1 MGYVAILLM
10 GVVLGT
16 LGGGGGILAV
26 PILVSLFGV
35 PPVTATGESLFI
47 VGIASAVGAYQ
58 AFRARQYEV
67 KEALILAV
75 AGLAGAV
82 LARATVVPAIPA
94 QVLGMEKG
102 DFLLTLLAVV
112 MIASGL
118 RMVWPAGTSAP
129 EPIEGHE
136 NRFAAA
142 VAGLAIGLLS
152 GAIGAGGGFL
162 IVPVL
167 TLLLR
172 MDIKRAVPSSLF
184 VISVQSLG
192 GFAGE
197 LTHSVD
203 WPHLM
208 PIVATALV
216 GMGIGGWIRP
226 RLASEQLKPMFATL
240 VFAVAIYLFVRV
252 SG

>member
-1 MGYVAILLM
+1 MGYLAILLM

-35 PPVTATGESLFI
+35 PPVTATGQSLFI

-58 AFRARQYEV
+58 AFRSRQYEV
-67 KEALILAV
+67 RDALILAV
-75 AGLAGAV
+75 AGLAGAF
-82 LARATVVPAIPA
+82 LARAVVVPAIPA
-94 QVLGMEKG
+94 QILGMEKG

-112 MIASGL
+112 MVASGA
-118 RMVWPAGTSAP
+118 RMVWPEGSSP
-129 EPIEGHE
+129 SEPVDEPG
-136 NRFAAA
+136 NRVAAA

-172 MDIKRAVPSSLF
+172 MDMKRAVPSSLF

-197 LTHSVD
+197 LAHTVD
-203 WPHLM
+203 WPHLL
-208 PIVATALV
+208 PITATALV
-216 GMGIGGWIRP
+216 GMGIGGWVRP
-226 RLASEQLKPMFATL
+226 RLSSTQLKPMFAVL